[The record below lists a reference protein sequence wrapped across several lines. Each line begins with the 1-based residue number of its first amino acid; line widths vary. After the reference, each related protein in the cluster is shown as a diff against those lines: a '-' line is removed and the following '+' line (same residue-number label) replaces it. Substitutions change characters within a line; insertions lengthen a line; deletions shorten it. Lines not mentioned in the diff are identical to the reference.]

1 MARQSPRL
9 ALATLAAG
17 ALFVAILAALVVPY
31 RRQLRNVIQAELKD
45 RDADV
50 LYPEA
55 LQQVAES
62 EAAAGG
68 PNANAAELLV
78 PVLKTA
84 NLEDAVNPQAEGM
97 IAVTIFDADGNAIQ
111 AVPSTQLLPE
121 IAPEDYPRLIGGEK
135 ISRYYPDFPI
145 DQYLAQVSGPA
156 DQRRIPVLEVVLP
169 LHGSDP
175 NKNLGFIQY
184 YIDARKLADELA
196 VIDGQLDRKT
206 AVTLSIGAALV
217 AIILATTYFGLSRAR
232 REIAER
238 NARLTR
244 ANFELTLAAK
254 ASVLGQITSHLIHGL
269 QGPVAGLRAAVAGSA
284 TPDWRSAADYADRLQ
299 AIIQETVAFLGD
311 TSTHVVYPL
320 TGRELADTIRRRNA
334 AAAAEKGVGLV
345 VDGEE
350 EPGIDSQRGSL
361 LCLIATNLVQNA
373 IAATPAG
380 HRVAVTLGR
389 RDGASRLL
397 VADEGGG
404 IPEAV
409 RPHLFEP
416 GHSGR
421 PGGTGL
427 GLAISQLLA
436 RQIGATLTLESTGP
450 AGTVF
455 GLVLPVL

>member
-1 MARQSPRL
+1 MARPSPRL

-31 RRQLRNVIQAELKD
+31 RQQLRSVILQELKD
-45 RDADV
+45 RDADI

-55 LQQVAES
+55 LQKVAES

-68 PNANAAELLV
+68 PTANAADLLV
-78 PVLKTA
+78 PVLNATA
-84 NLEDAVNPQAEGM
+84 TEDAGNPQAEGVLAA
-97 IAVTIFDADGNAIQ
+97 AVFDAEGDALQ
-111 AVPSTQLLPE
+111 VVPSTQLLPE
-121 IAPEDYPRLIGGEK
+121 IAPEDLPQLMSGGK
-135 ISRYYPDFPI
+135 PISHYYPDFPL
-145 DQYLAQVSGPA
+145 DQYFAHVPA
-156 DQRRIPVLEVVLP
+156 RRIPVLEVLLP
-169 LHGSDP
+169 LHGADP

-184 YIDARKLADELA
+184 YIDAHQLADDIA
-196 VIDGQLDRKT
+196 AIDGQLDRKT
-206 AVTLSIGAALV
+206 AVTLGIGATLV
-217 AIILATTYFGLSRAR
+217 AIILATAYFGLSRAQ

-269 QGPVAGLRAAVAGSA
+269 QGPVAGLRAAVTESA
-284 TPDWRSAADYADRLQ
+284 NPDWRSAADYADRLQ

-311 TSTHVVYPL
+311 AGTHVVYPL

-345 VDGEE
+345 VDGEA

-373 IAATPAG
+373 IAATPSG
-380 HRVAVTLGR
+380 RRVEVTLGR
-389 RDGASRLL
+389 HQGASRLL
-397 VADEGGG
+397 VADEGAG

-409 RPHLFEP
+409 RSHLFEP

-455 GLVLPVL
+455 GLVLPVV